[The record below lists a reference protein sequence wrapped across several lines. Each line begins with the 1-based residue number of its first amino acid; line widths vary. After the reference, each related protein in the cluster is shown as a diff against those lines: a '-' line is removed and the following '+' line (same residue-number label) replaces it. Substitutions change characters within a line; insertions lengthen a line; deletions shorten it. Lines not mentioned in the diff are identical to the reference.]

1 MNTALAEREELEQAI
16 RSLPDQQV
24 RAVLEFVR
32 DLEEEEHVPNAE
44 TIKVLKDSEAGRNV
58 IGPFHNMEDFVASLL
73 SDNDA

>member
-1 MNTALAEREELEQAI
+1 MNTAIAERDELEQAI

-44 TIKVLKDSEAGRNV
+44 TAKVLEDIEARRNLLGPYHSVEEMFKDFGINV
-58 IGPFHNMEDFVASLL
+58 
-73 SDNDA
+73 DA